1 VTGRKGSQA
10 GDGMIVYDGRTAI
23 GEIVDAGPGKVKAY
37 ALTESGRISLGSFP
51 TRREAMRAIAVHHP
65 GGPEG
70 PRVA

>member
-37 ALTESGRISLGSFP
+37 SLTESGRVSLGSFR
-51 TRREAMRAIAVHHP
+51 TRTEAMRAISVHGGSEPP
-65 GGPEG
+65 G
-70 PRVA
+70 AA